1 MAFYTVRMEH
11 PDGPGWNRCVLEHV
25 RYLLTL
31 VKAGKLKASGPLK
44 GTPLRAGFLIF
55 VADSRAEVEKMVADD
70 PFTRDG
76 LITSLSIE
84 EWDPLFGAFGEESSR
99 VLLPDLKPLGTELGY
114 S

>member
-1 MAFYTVRMEH
+1 
-11 PDGPGWNRCVLEHV
+11 
-25 RYLLTL
+25 
-31 VKAGKLKASGPLK
+31 
-44 GTPLRAGFLIF
+44 
-55 VADSRAEVEKMVADD
+55 MVADD